1 MSDESSG
8 LVVFHRPA
16 RVFPDPVDDS
26 PIWVSAPPTV
36 PEPNRGTVL
45 QMMLPVVG
53 SLSLVGF
60 AFIFRHNNP
69 AFLYVAGAIAGLM
82 LLVMV
87 AIRIQQGRS
96 AKKRRANNVRKYQ
109 AHLDERRDRLR
120 AVAEA
125 QRAATD
131 RLYPEIEELWTLAS
145 TRRCLWERRRDD
157 DDFMHVRI
165 GVGEVP
171 LAVPVEM
178 DLGSDPLVEREPGCL
193 ARAEELVAGY
203 RTLDHVPITIPA
215 DEIGCL
221 AVVGDPESSRGL
233 VRAMLCGLVTWHPA
247 EDLRLV
253 AWFEPPTE
261 SQWGWLKWLPHTRD
275 TAGFAGDESQRHAV
289 GLTVEA
295 SDLDVLLTQL
305 IRPRFEHLDRVR
317 DSGLRNEAV
326 SFQQAVVVVDGYT
339 PSSPV
344 GQLPIFDELLA
355 RAHEIGV
362 LVIALVA
369 DESDIP
375 TKIGARIDLAEGGW
389 AAYVESGP
397 DGRRESRIRADS
409 ASLDV
414 CDGIARAMAPLRLR
428 VRGGRTTSV
437 DTEGLLD
444 LLGLPRATA
453 IEPRELWRHDD
464 RFDMLRTPIGVGEDG
479 SPIVLDVKE
488 AAEGGMGPHGLIV
501 GATGSGKSELLRT
514 LVTGLAVSHSPEDLA
529 FVLVDYK
536 GGATFSEVAQLPH
549 IAGMITNLE
558 RDLTLVD
565 RMHDAL
571 FGELERRQRVLQDA
585 GNFDRARDYQ
595 IFRTEHPENELPSL
609 PSLLLIIDEFG
620 ELLTSRPDFLD
631 LFVSIGRTGRSLGV
645 HLLLATQRLDE
656 GRIRG
661 LEGHLRYRI
670 CLRTFSAEES
680 LVALGTR
687 AAFEL
692 PPLPGL
698 GYLKVDNA
706 TQRFKGALATRPYRE
721 HRAFVDEPTVVRTF
735 TTTGPGAEVAVVGEG
750 DEAARAG
757 GERIADAVGQGH
769 GTTLQPGRVRT
780 EMQIAVDALSR
791 ADVDGRVRQVWLPP
805 LPGAISLDSI
815 LDASGRDLDVSEHR
829 PGSIGWLRAPVGLLD
844 RPRHQVQV
852 PFWADFGG
860 IGGHLAVVGAPRSGK
875 STLLQTLIAG
885 LALTHDPSDVQVYAI
900 DFGGGG
906 LHALAAAPHVGAVH
920 GRGDRDA
927 IERVV
932 RELRGIVRERS
943 TLFRRRGLDGM
954 AAYHRIRQDRSLADS
969 GYGEVFLVIDNWGL
983 LAQEFPL
990 EFQDEI
996 IDLIA
1001 GGLHFGVHVVV
1012 SANRWNDLRM
1022 QVRDNI
1028 GGRLEL
1034 RLNDPIESEIDRHA
1048 ARAVPEDTP
1057 GRGITRAGDHF
1068 HAALPRVD
1076 GRGDVGGMGL
1086 GIEGLLERVAEQWAK
1101 SGSAPPVRMLPGE
1114 VYLRDLPSSEG
1125 QPGVPVGLGEF
1136 GLEPV
1141 FVDLFGGDSHFL
1153 IFGDSE
1159 CGKTTLMRTLI
1170 TGLTDRYSPGEMQ
1183 VALVDYRR
1191 QLVGL
1196 VSNEHNYGYACTP
1209 EMTSLLSARLGSEIE
1224 ARLPAAD
1231 LSPEALS
1238 ARRWWSGPEIVLAID
1253 DYDLVA
1259 GAAGNPLASLV
1270 ELVAQGRD
1278 VGFHVVLTRR
1288 VGGTARSAFEPFL
1301 QRVRELGSPGLV
1313 MNGDPQEG
1321 PMIGDQKAEMLPPGR
1336 GYLVR
1341 RRHSQLVQT
1350 ALSAESGAIHIDDDA
1365 VPDARRPTR
1374 G

>member
-1 MSDESSG
+1 MSDEGSG

-16 RVFPDPVDDS
+16 RVFPDPVDAK
-26 PIWVSAPPTV
+26 PIWISAPPTV

-45 QMMLPVVG
+45 QMLLPVVG

-60 AFIFRHNNP
+60 AFIFRHDNP
-69 AFLYVAGAIAGLM
+69 AFLWVAGAIAGLM

-96 AKKRRANNVRKYQ
+96 AKKRRARNIRKYREY
-109 AHLDERRDRLR
+109 LDEQRERLK

-125 QRAATD
+125 QHAAAD
-131 RLYPEIEELWTLAS
+131 RLYPEAEELWTLAS
-145 TRRCLWERRRDD
+145 TRRCLWERRRED

-171 LAVPVEM
+171 LAAPVEM
-178 DLGSDPLVEREPGCL
+178 DLGSDPLVEREPDCL
-193 ARAEELVAGY
+193 VRAEELVASY
-203 RTLDHVPITIPA
+203 RTLDLLPVSIPA
-215 DEIGCL
+215 DEVGCL
-221 AVVGDPESSRGL
+221 AVVGDPEATRGL
-233 VRAMLCGLVTWHPA
+233 VRSMLCGLVTWHSP

-253 AWFEPPTE
+253 AWFEPPAE
-261 SQWGWLKWLPHTRD
+261 PDWGWLKWLPHTRD

-289 GLTVEA
+289 GLTVEP

-317 DSGLRNEAV
+317 ESGLRNETV
-326 SFQQAVVVVDGYT
+326 SFQQAVVVIDGYT
-339 PSSPV
+339 PSSAVGRLPV
-344 GQLPIFDELLA
+344 FDELLA

-362 LVIALVA
+362 LVIAIVEDA
-369 DESDIP
+369 DDIP

-389 AAYVESGP
+389 ASYVESGP
-397 DGRRESRIRADS
+397 DGRRINRIRADG

-444 LLGLPRATA
+444 LLGLPSATA
-453 IEPRELWRHDD
+453 IEPERLWQHPDREEL
-464 RFDMLRTPIGVGEDG
+464 LRTPIGVGEDG

-514 LVTGLAVSHSPEDLA
+514 LVTGLAVRHSPEDLA

-536 GGATFSEVAQLPH
+536 GGATFSEAAQLPH
-549 IAGMITNLE
+549 VAGMITNLE

-571 FGELERRQRVLQDA
+571 FGELERRQRILQDA

-595 IFRTEHPENELPSL
+595 IFRAEHPENDLPPL

-670 CLRTFSAEES
+670 CLRTFSGEES

-706 TQRFKGALATRPYRE
+706 MQRFKGALATRPYRE

-735 TTTGPGAEVAVVGEG
+735 TATGPGAEVAVVDADGRVRGEG
-750 DEAARAG
+750 SAEELLLARG
-757 GERIADAVGQGH
+757 SDPE
-769 GTTLQPGRVRT
+769 PGRVRT
-780 EMQIAVDALSR
+780 EMQIAVDALST
-791 ADVDGRVRQVWLPP
+791 ADAFDGRVRQVWLPP
-805 LPGAISLDSI
+805 LPSAFALNSI
-815 LDASGRDLDVSEHR
+815 VDASDRDFEVGEHR
-829 PGSIGWLRAPVGLLD
+829 PGSAGWLRVPVGLLD

-852 PFWADFGG
+852 PFWADFKG
-860 IGGHLAVVGAPRSGK
+860 IGGHLAIVGAPRSGK

-906 LHALAAAPHVGAVH
+906 LHALAGAPHVGAVH

-943 TLFRRRGLDGM
+943 SLFRRHGLDGM
-954 AAYHRIRQDRSLADS
+954 AAYHRARRDGVVANS
-969 GYGEVFLVIDNWGL
+969 GYGEVFLIIDNWGL
-983 LAQEFPL
+983 LTQEFAL
-990 EFQDEI
+990 EFQDEMA
-996 IDLIA
+996 DLIS
-1001 GGLHFGVHVVV
+1001 GGLHFGVHVIV
-1012 SANRWNDLRM
+1012 SANRWNDIRM
-1022 QVRDNI
+1022 QVRDNV

-1068 HAALPRVD
+1068 QAALPRVD
-1076 GRGDVGGMGL
+1076 GRDDVGGLGL
-1086 GIEGLLERVAEQWAK
+1086 GIEGLLERVAERWAK
-1101 SGSAPPVRMLPGE
+1101 SAGAPPVRMLPAE
-1114 VYLRDLPSSEG
+1114 VHLSNLSESGRSS
-1125 QPGVPVGLGEF
+1125 GVPIGLGEF

-1141 FVDLFGGDSHFL
+1141 HVDLFGRDPHFL

-1159 CGKTTLMRTLI
+1159 CGKTTLIRTLI
-1170 TGLTDRYSPGEMQ
+1170 GGLTDRHGPDELQ
-1183 VALVDYRR
+1183 IALVDYRR

-1196 VSNEHNYGYACTP
+1196 VPNEQAFGYACTP
-1209 EMTSLLSARLGSEIE
+1209 EMTGDLSARLSAEI
-1224 ARLPAAD
+1224 AGRLPAAD
-1231 LSPEALS
+1231 ASPEALS
-1238 ARRWWSGPEIVLAID
+1238 VRRWWTGPEIVLAID

-1278 VGFHVVLTRR
+1278 VGFHVILARR
-1288 VGGTARSAFEPFL
+1288 VGGTARSAFEAFL

-1313 MNGDPQEG
+1313 MSGDPQEG
-1321 PMIGDQKAEMLPPGR
+1321 PIIGERKAESLPPGR

-1341 RRHSQLVQT
+1341 RRHSMLVQT
-1350 ALSAESGAIHIDDDA
+1350 AMDSAPVAISVDDA
-1365 VPDARRPTR
+1365 LDATKNKTR